1 MRYLVAGEYVD
12 PGPLLPPQGVAQLV
26 EQLTTPSFEVVK

>member
-12 PGPLLPPQGVAQLV
+12 PGPLLPRQQHGKEVWGAQ
-26 EQLTTPSFEVVK
+26 ERNEA